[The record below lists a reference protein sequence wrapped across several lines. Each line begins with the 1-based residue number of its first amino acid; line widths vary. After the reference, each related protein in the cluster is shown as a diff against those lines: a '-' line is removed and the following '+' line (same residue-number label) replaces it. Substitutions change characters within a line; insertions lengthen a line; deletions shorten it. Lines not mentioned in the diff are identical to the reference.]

1 MPDRE
6 PRRPRFA
13 TGPIVGVLAALTLVL
28 GVLVTSGVLDVTD
41 GRDEAASPQEYAAI
55 ALEHMRDGIHADDS
69 LYADVRARVERE
81 VATAEAYA
89 DTYSS
94 LTRAGQELGGE
105 HTSFT
110 RPAAAATAFGESETS
125 TKNFGVVP
133 TVRTDGGITT
143 VTLPS
148 FASPNPE
155 IRQEYVDRGARA
167 IADAVPATTRG
178 WVIDLRS
185 NNGGNM
191 WPMLG
196 AVSSLLD
203 EGPVLSLDGR
213 GGSEV
218 ATVRGGVAALDD
230 TVLARSTV
238 ERFDTDLP
246 VAVVIGSRT
255 VSAGEAVAIAFIG
268 QEGVRVF
275 GQPSYGFS
283 TANEARTL
291 PDGAVLNLTT
301 AVDVDRTGQRYG
313 GPIQPDEVVDDELLP
328 AAVSD
333 WLLAAS

>member
-28 GVLVTSGVLDVTD
+28 GVLITSGALDVTD
-41 GRDEAASPQEYAAI
+41 GRDEVASLQEYAAI
-55 ALEHMRDGIHADDS
+55 ALEHMRDGIHADES

-143 VTLPS
+143 VTVPS
-148 FASPNPE
+148 FASPNAE
-155 IRQEYVDRGARA
+155 ITQEYVDRGARA
-167 IADAVPATTRG
+167 IADAVQATTRG

-185 NNGGNM
+185 NDGGNIGRCSAPCPPSSTRGRCSPWM
-191 WPMLG
+191 G
-196 AVSSLLD
+196 AAVPRSL
-203 EGPVLSLDGR
+203 R
-213 GGSEV
+213 C
-218 ATVRGGVAALDD
+218 
-230 TVLARSTV
+230 
-238 ERFDTDLP
+238 
-246 VAVVIGSRT
+246 AVVSPLLTTRGSRGPRSRGST
-255 VSAGEAVAIAFIG
+255 PTCRWLSSSG
-268 QEGVRVF
+268 QGR
-275 GQPSYGFS
+275 
-283 TANEARTL
+283 
-291 PDGAVLNLTT
+291 
-301 AVDVDRTGQRYG
+301 
-313 GPIQPDEVVDDELLP
+313 
-328 AAVSD
+328 
-333 WLLAAS
+333 